1 MNAFVLA
8 VQREMLKD
16 QSGSKGG
23 SLAEALASYLQ
34 GKSLH
39 HEIHFWTGSWTMFSY
54 LGASK
59 HADALF
65 QDVLRRKDDADT
77 MRNALSVLHRFRSL
91 FSLPQIIE
99 QNINQVDN
107 YFVRDSMHKLWG
119 GYDGT

>member
-1 MNAFVLA
+1 MTLC
-8 VQREMLKD
+8 
-16 QSGSKGG
+16 
-23 SLAEALASYLQ
+23 
-34 GKSLH
+34 
-39 HEIHFWTGSWTMFSY
+39 

-99 QNINQVDN
+99 KNISQVL
-107 YFVRDSMHKLWG
+107 VILKLW
-119 GYDGT
+119 YTS

>member
-1 MNAFVLA
+1 MILC
-8 VQREMLKD
+8 
-16 QSGSKGG
+16 
-23 SLAEALASYLQ
+23 
-34 GKSLH
+34 
-39 HEIHFWTGSWTMFSY
+39 

-99 QNINQVDN
+99 KNISQVL
-107 YFVRDSMHKLWG
+107 VILELW
-119 GYDGT
+119 YIS